1 MLVMRLSVYLYV
13 TNTCGNLQKEIIIR
27 MQPGSDKYHK
37 RALKVAAAVSGVVSI
52 TVAGRDRDLLVVI
65 GDGVDEG
72 HLTKKLKKEVGEAE
86 IVQLRTLPEG
96 TLASGYLPGTSRDVG
111 GGHSRSPY
119 HLHPTNTP
127 GRVTYPVYAPSP
139 AANPGAARWSG
150 DHRQAEAGYYPSASS
165 PSFYHASPAAG
176 QGGYGGSSYASAVA
190 RSHPANYSP
199 MIERHRHD
207 DGSWRRHHSGG
218 KPSCCSIQ

>member
-1 MLVMRLSVYLYV
+1 MR
-13 TNTCGNLQKEIIIR
+13 KEIIIR

-52 TVAGRDRDLLVVI
+52 TVTGRDRDLLLVI
-65 GDGVDEG
+65 GDGVDES

-96 TLASGYLPGTSRDVG
+96 TSGYHLPGTSRDVG
-111 GGHSRSPY
+111 GRESRSPY

-127 GRVTYPVYAPSP
+127 GGVTYPAYAPSP
-139 AANPGAARWSG
+139 VANPGAARWSG
-150 DHRQAEAGYYPSASS
+150 DHGQAEAGYYPSAPS
-165 PSFYHASPAAG
+165 PSFYYASPVAG
-176 QGGYGGSSYASAVA
+176 HGGYGGSSYASAVA

-207 DGSWRRHHSGG
+207 AGSWRPHHGGG